1 MSSQLSSP
9 FRAAIIGG
17 LFSLS
22 ACASGGSSLPATNAA
37 VTSSGGTVQT
47 LAKAAAGG
55 GGETGGG
62 GGGAQI
68 PPPSTIDGPAWFV
81 YSASA
86 VLGAAAAPGVNFDA
100 LQNTVQ
106 GAISIGA
113 VRSAQVLV
121 FNTSKKTPLAFSVV
135 DVTGPNAADFTIAPA
150 SVQNALTTP
159 VPAKTGSAAIMQIAF
174 SPSAEGARS
183 ATLHLVSN
191 AGTVLFP
198 LSGSGLPA
206 RAIIRTSAGSSLAF
220 IPASAPDTIA
230 VTNDGGQSLVLSSI
244 ALGGAN
250 PGAFGVTV
258 ANQGFSNCFAGVPLG
273 PHSTCY
279 IGVGLAA
286 GAQAPSSGVLTI
298 GSNDPLQPETNISLT
313 LQSTF

>member
-1 MSSQLSSP
+1 MFSQLSSP
-9 FRAAIIGG
+9 FKAAIMGG

-22 ACASGGSSLPATNAA
+22 ACASGGSSLPVTNAA
-37 VTSSGGTVQT
+37 GTSSTGTVQT

-55 GGETGGG
+55 GGTGGG
-62 GGGAQI
+62 GGGAAQI

-81 YSASA
+81 YNGSAASG
-86 VLGAAAAPGVNFDA
+86 LGAAAGLNFDA
-100 LQNTVQ
+100 LQNSVQ

-121 FNTSKKTPLAFSVV
+121 FNTSKKTPLAFSTV

-206 RAIIRTSAGSSLAF
+206 RAIIRTSAGPLAF
-220 IPASAPDTIA
+220 IPASAPDTIG
-230 VTNDGGQSLVLSSI
+230 VTNDGGQSLILSSI

-250 PGAFGVTV
+250 PGAFGFTA

-286 GAQAPSSGVLTI
+286 GAQAPSNGVLTI
-298 GSNDPLQPETNISLT
+298 GSNDPLQPETAIALT
-313 LQSTF
+313 LTSS